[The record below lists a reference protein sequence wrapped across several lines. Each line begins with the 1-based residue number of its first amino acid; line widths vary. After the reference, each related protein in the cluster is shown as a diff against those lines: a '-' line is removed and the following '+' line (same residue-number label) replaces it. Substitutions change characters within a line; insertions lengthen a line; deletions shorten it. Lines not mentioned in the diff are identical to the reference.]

1 MSDVAQ
7 HSISFDYSDQEEEEE
22 NPYSLNGVHELE
34 CRVGDGTNGVS
45 QREKVENPG
54 RLFPFSEEDVRI
66 ADPPSSKRLL
76 DGEY

>member
-22 NPYSLNGVHELE
+22 NPYSLSGVHELE
-34 CRVGDGTNGVS
+34 CRVGDGTNGVG